1 MSDKG
6 SKLSVTL
13 SQTHE
18 EKLTNYYSFNLIYN
32 KEMEI
37 DSF

>member
-1 MSDKG
+1 MSDKA

-18 EKLTNYYSFNLIYN
+18 EKLTNHYSFNLIYN
-32 KEMEI
+32 IETGI